1 MVDEEEEEEGGSA
14 SPLKLDDGDRSRIRC
29 RCFRVSIKPS
39 LILGTFSCCSSPPT
53 ALVAAVAAD
62 LLGIKSPSS
71 KAC

>member
-1 MVDEEEEEEGGSA
+1 MVDEEEEEENGGA

-39 LILGTFSCCSSPPT
+39 LILGTFSCCSSATP
-53 ALVAAVAAD
+53 LVAAAAAD
-62 LLGIKSPSS
+62 PLGIKSPSS